1 MERRG
6 VRPHKT
12 FEGIYWVVREGE
24 ERLATLSQD
33 PGTTVY
39 GEDIVRIADREYRV
53 WDPYRSKLAAAVLK
67 GLSEVPIK
75 RGNSVLY
82 LGAAS
87 GTTAS
92 HVSDIVGVKGR
103 VYCVE
108 FAQRSFR
115 DLVNNA
121 SKNRRNM
128 TPIFGDARFPEK
140 YRSIVQGVETVYAD
154 IAQPD
159 QARIISENIEQYLN
173 EHGEFLFAVKARSID
188 VSKDPSTVFRQEKTL
203 LEEKGYKVR
212 EMIRLDPFEKDHCMI
227 LGSKR

>member
-1 MERRG
+1 M
-6 VRPHKT
+6 
-12 FEGIYWVVREGE
+12 FEGMYWVVRGGE

-39 GEDIVRIADREYRV
+39 GEDIARIADREYRI

-67 GLSEVPIK
+67 GLSEVPI
-75 RGNSVLY
+75 RRENSVLY

-92 HVSDIVGVKGR
+92 HVSDIVGEKGR

-115 DLVNNA
+115 DLVNNT

-128 TPIFGDARFPEK
+128 TPIFADARFPEK
-140 YRSIVQGVETVYAD
+140 YRSIVQGVDTVYAD

-159 QARIISENIEQYLN
+159 QARILSENIAQYLGD
-173 EHGEFLFAVKARSID
+173 EGDFLFAIKARSID
-188 VSKDPSTVFRQEKTL
+188 VSKDPSAIFRQERDI
-203 LEEKGYKVR
+203 LEEKGYKVK
-212 EMIRLDPFEKDHCMI
+212 EMIRLDPFEKDHSMI

>member
-1 MERRG
+1 MKG
-6 VRPHKT
+6 PGAHPHKT
-12 FEGIYWVVREGE
+12 FEGIYWAVREGK

-39 GEDIVRIADREYRV
+39 GEDTVKIADREYRI
-53 WDPYRSKLAAAVLK
+53 WDPYRSKLAAAILK
-67 GLSEVPIK
+67 GLSEVPI
-75 RGNSVLY
+75 RPGNSILY

-92 HVSDIVGVKGR
+92 HVSDIVGEKGR

-115 DLVNNA
+115 DLANNA

-128 TPIFGDARFPEK
+128 TPIFADARFPEK
-140 YRSIVQGVETVYAD
+140 YRSIVQGVDTVYAD

-159 QARIISENIEQYLN
+159 QARILSENIAQYLN
-173 EHGEFLFAVKARSID
+173 EKGDFLFAVKARSID
-188 VSKDPSTVFRQEKTL
+188 VSREPSTIFRQERNI
-203 LEEKGYKVR
+203 LEENGYKVT
-212 EMIRLDPFEKDHCMI
+212 EMIRLDPFERDHSMI

>member
-1 MERRG
+1 MKG
-6 VRPHKT
+6 PGTHPHKT
-12 FEGIYWVVREGE
+12 FEGIYWAVREGK

-39 GEDIVRIADREYRV
+39 GEDTVKIADREYRI
-53 WDPYRSKLAAAVLK
+53 WDPYRSKLAAAILK

-75 RGNSVLY
+75 PGNSILY

-92 HVSDIVGVKGR
+92 HVSDIVGEKGR

-115 DLVNNA
+115 DLANNA

-128 TPIFGDARFPEK
+128 TPIFADARFPEK
-140 YRSIVQGVETVYAD
+140 YRSIVQGVDTVYAD

-159 QARIISENIEQYLN
+159 QARILSENIAHYL
-173 EHGEFLFAVKARSID
+173 GEKGDFLFAVKARSID
-188 VSKDPSTVFRQEKTL
+188 VSREPSTIFRQEKSI
-203 LEEKGYKVR
+203 LEENGYKVR
-212 EMIRLDPFEKDHCMI
+212 EMIRLDPFERDHSMI

>member
-1 MERRG
+1 MERPG
-6 VRPHKT
+6 VHPHKK
-12 FEGIYWVVREGE
+12 FEGIYWVYREGE

-39 GEDIVRIADREYRV
+39 GEDTVKIADREYRI
-53 WDPYRSKLAAAVLK
+53 WDPYRSKLAAAILK
-67 GLSEVPIK
+67 GLSEVPI
-75 RGNSVLY
+75 RPGNSILY

-92 HVSDIVGVKGR
+92 HVSDIVGEKGR

-115 DLVNNA
+115 DLANNA

-128 TPIFGDARFPEK
+128 TPIFADARFPEK
-140 YRSIVQGVETVYAD
+140 YRSIVQGVDAVYAD

-159 QARIISENIEQYLN
+159 QARILSENVARYLS
-173 EHGEFLFAVKARSID
+173 EKGDFLFAVKARSID
-188 VSKDPSTVFRQEKTL
+188 VSREPSTIFLQEKNI
-203 LEEKGYKVR
+203 LEENGYKVR
-212 EMIRLDPFEKDHCMI
+212 EMIRLDPFEKDHSMI

>member
-1 MERRG
+1 MERPGARL
-6 VRPHKT
+6 HKT
-12 FEGIYWVVREGE
+12 FEGMYWVVREGK

-39 GEDIVRIADREYRV
+39 GEDIVRIGDREYRV
-53 WDPYRSKLAAAVLK
+53 WDPFRSKLAAAVLK
-67 GLSEVPIK
+67 GLSEVPI
-75 RGNSVLY
+75 RAGNSVLY

-92 HVSDIVGVKGR
+92 HVSDLVGEKGR

-121 SKNRRNM
+121 SKNRRNI

-140 YRSIVQGVETVYAD
+140 YRSIVQGVDTVYAD

-159 QARIISENIEQYLN
+159 QARILSENVELYLDD
-173 EHGEFLFAVKARSID
+173 EGDFLFAVKARSVD
-188 VSKDPSTVFRQEKTL
+188 VSKDPSDIFRQERIV
-203 LEEKGYKVR
+203 LEENGYKVR

>member
-1 MERRG
+1 MKGIG
-6 VRPHKT
+6 VHPHKT
-12 FEGIYWVVREGE
+12 FEGMYWVVQEGK
-24 ERLATLSQD
+24 ERLATISQD
-33 PGTTVY
+33 QGTTVY
-39 GEDIVRIADREYRV
+39 GEDTVKIAGREYRL

-67 GLSEVPIK
+67 GLSEVPI
-75 RGNSVLY
+75 RPGNTVLY

-92 HVSDIVGVKGR
+92 HVSDIVGEKGR

-140 YRSIVQGVETVYAD
+140 YRSIVQGVDTVYAD

-159 QARIISENIEQYLN
+159 QARILSENIEQYLSDEGN
-173 EHGEFLFAVKARSID
+173 FLFAVKARSID
-188 VSKDPSTVFRQEKTL
+188 VSKEPSTVFRQEKSL
-203 LEEKGYKVR
+203 LEENGYKVR
-212 EMIRLDPFEKDHCMI
+212 EMVRLDPFEKDHSMI
-227 LGSKR
+227 RGSKR

>member
-1 MERRG
+1 MERPG
-6 VRPHKT
+6 AHPHKT
-12 FEGIYWVVREGE
+12 FEGMYWVVLEGR

-33 PGTTVY
+33 PGNAVY
-39 GEDIVRIADREYRV
+39 GEDTVKIAGREYRV
-53 WDPYRSKLAAAVLK
+53 WDPYRSKLAAAVLN

-75 RGNSVLY
+75 QGNSILY

-92 HVSDIVGVKGR
+92 HVSDIVGETGR

-108 FAQRSFR
+108 FAQRPFR

-128 TPIFGDARFPEK
+128 TPIFGDARFPQK
-140 YRSIVQGVETVYAD
+140 YRSIVQGVDTVYAD

-159 QARIISENIEQYLN
+159 QARILSENIEQYLTDK
-173 EHGEFLFAVKARSID
+173 GAFLFAVKARSID
-188 VSKDPSTVFRQEKTL
+188 VSKEPSAIFRREKTL

-212 EMIRLDPFEKDHCMI
+212 EMIRLDPFEKDHSMI
-227 LGSKR
+227 LGNKR

>member
-1 MERRG
+1 MEGRG
-6 VRPHKT
+6 ARQHKK
-12 FEGIYWVVREGE
+12 FEGIYWVLREGE

-39 GEDIVRIADREYRV
+39 GEDTARIGDREYRV

-75 RGNSVLY
+75 PGNSVLY

-92 HVSDIVGVKGR
+92 HVSDIVGEKGR

-115 DLVNNA
+115 DLVNNT

-140 YRSIVQGVETVYAD
+140 YRSIVQGVNTLYAD

-159 QARIISENIEQYLN
+159 QARILSENIHQYLSDN
-173 EHGEFLFAVKARSID
+173 GDFMLAVKARSIN
-188 VSKDPSTVFRQEKTL
+188 VSEEPSTIFQRERTV
-203 LEEKGYKVR
+203 LEEKGYRVK
-212 EMIRLDPFEKDHCMI
+212 EMIRLDPFEKTTV
-227 LGSKR
+227 

>member
-1 MERRG
+1 MERPG
-6 VRPHKT
+6 VHPHKT
-12 FEGIYWVVREGE
+12 FEGIYWVIREGK

-39 GEDIVRIADREYRV
+39 GEDVVKIAGREYRV
-53 WDPYRSKLAAAVLK
+53 WDPFRSKLAAAVQK
-67 GLSEVPIK
+67 GISQVPITP
-75 RGNSVLY
+75 GSSILY

-92 HVSDIVGVKGR
+92 HVSDIVGEKGR

-115 DLVNNA
+115 DLANNA

-140 YRSIVQGVETVYAD
+140 YRSIVQGVDTVYAD

-159 QARIISENIEQYLN
+159 QTRILSENIEQYLTDK
-173 EHGEFLFAVKARSID
+173 GAFLFAVKARSIN
-188 VSKDPSTVFRQEKTL
+188 VSKDPTTIFRQERTL

-212 EMIRLDPFEKDHCMI
+212 EMIRLEPFEKDHTMI
-227 LGSKR
+227 RGSKL

>member
-1 MERRG
+1 MEGRG
-6 VRPHKT
+6 ARQHKK
-12 FEGIYWVVREGE
+12 FEGIYWVLREGE

-39 GEDIVRIADREYRV
+39 GEDTARIGDREDRV

-75 RGNSVLY
+75 PGNSVLY

-92 HVSDIVGVKGR
+92 HVSDIVGETGR

-108 FAQRSFR
+108 FAQRPFR

-121 SKNRRNM
+121 SKDRRNM
-128 TPIFGDARFPEK
+128 TPIFGDARFPQK
-140 YRSIVQGVETVYAD
+140 YRSIVQGVDTVYAD

-159 QARIISENIEQYLN
+159 QARILSGNIEQYLTDK
-173 EHGEFLFAVKARSID
+173 GAFLFAVKARSIE
-188 VSKDPSTVFRQEKTL
+188 VSKEPSAIFRREKTL
-203 LEEKGYKVR
+203 R
-212 EMIRLDPFEKDHCMI
+212 
-227 LGSKR
+227 

>member
-1 MERRG
+1 MEGRG
-6 VRPHKT
+6 ARQHKK
-12 FEGIYWVVREGE
+12 FEGIYWVLREGE

-39 GEDIVRIADREYRV
+39 GEDTARIGDREYRV

-75 RGNSVLY
+75 PGNSVLY

-92 HVSDIVGVKGR
+92 HVSDIVGEKGR

-115 DLVNNA
+115 DLVNNT

-140 YRSIVQGVETVYAD
+140 YRSIVQGVNTLYAD

-159 QARIISENIEQYLN
+159 QARILSENIHQYLSDN
-173 EHGEFLFAVKARSID
+173 GDFMLAVKARSIN
-188 VSKDPSTVFRQEKTL
+188 VSEEPSTIFQRERTV
-203 LEEKGYKVR
+203 LEERGYRVK
-212 EMIRLDPFEKDHCMI
+212 EMIPLDPFEKDHCMI

>member
-1 MERRG
+1 MEGPG
-6 VRPHKT
+6 VQLHKT
-12 FEGIYWVVREGE
+12 FEGIYRVVREGK

-39 GEDIVRIADREYRV
+39 GEDTVKIADREYRV
-53 WDPYRSKLAAAVLK
+53 WDPYRSKLAAAILK

-75 RGNSVLY
+75 PGNRILY

-92 HVSDIVGVKGR
+92 HVSDIVGEKGR

-115 DLVNNA
+115 DLANNA

-128 TPIFGDARFPEK
+128 TPIFADARFPER
-140 YRSIVQGVETVYAD
+140 YRSMVQGVDTIYAD

-159 QARIISENIEQYLN
+159 QARILSANIAQYLSDR
-173 EHGEFLFAVKARSID
+173 GDFLFAIKARSID
-188 VSKDPSTVFRQEKTL
+188 VSKEPSRIFRQEKNL
-203 LEEKGYKVR
+203 LEDNGYRVR
-212 EMIRLDPFEKDHCMI
+212 EMIRLDPYEKDHSMI

>member
-1 MERRG
+1 
-6 VRPHKT
+6 
-12 FEGIYWVVREGE
+12 
-24 ERLATLSQD
+24 LATLSQD

-75 RGNSVLY
+75 LGNTVLY

-92 HVSDIVGVKGR
+92 HVSDIIGEKGR

-115 DLVNNA
+115 DLVNNT

-128 TPIFGDARFPEK
+128 IPIFGDARFPEK
-140 YRSIVQGVETVYAD
+140 YRSLVQGVDSIYAD

-159 QARIISENIEQYLN
+159 QARILSENIDRYLSDN
-173 EHGEFLFAVKARSID
+173 GDFLFAVKARSID
-188 VSKDPSTVFRQEKTL
+188 VSKEPSSIFRQERTL
-203 LEEKGYKVR
+203 LEEKGYRVK
-212 EMIRLDPFEKDHCMI
+212 EMIRLDPFEKDHSMI

>member
-1 MERRG
+1 MERPG
-6 VRPHKT
+6 ARPHKM
-12 FEGIYWVVREGE
+12 FEGIYWVVREGK

-39 GEDIVRIADREYRV
+39 GEDIERIADKEYRV
-53 WDPYRSKLAAAVLK
+53 WDPFRSKLAAAVLK
-67 GLSEVPIK
+67 GLSEVPI
-75 RGNSVLY
+75 RPGDAVLY

-92 HVSDIVGVKGR
+92 HVSDIVGEKGR

-115 DLVNNA
+115 DLANNA
-121 SKNRRNM
+121 SKHRRNM

-140 YRSIVQGVETVYAD
+140 YRSIVQGVNTVYAD

-159 QARIISENIEQYLN
+159 QARILSENVGYYLGD
-173 EHGEFLFAVKARSID
+173 EGEFLFAVKARSID
-188 VSKDPSTVFRQEKTL
+188 VSKDPSEIFRQERTH

>member
-1 MERRG
+1 MKG
-6 VRPHKT
+6 PGAHPHKT
-12 FEGIYWVVREGE
+12 FEGIYWAVREGK

-39 GEDIVRIADREYRV
+39 GEDTVKIADREYRI
-53 WDPYRSKLAAAVLK
+53 WDPYRSKLAAAILK
-67 GLSEVPIK
+67 GLSEVPI
-75 RGNSVLY
+75 RPGNSILY

-92 HVSDIVGVKGR
+92 HVSDIVGEKGR

-115 DLVNNA
+115 DLANNA

-128 TPIFGDARFPEK
+128 TPIFADARFPEK
-140 YRSIVQGVETVYAD
+140 YRSIVQGVDTVYAD

-159 QARIISENIEQYLN
+159 QARILSENIAQYLS
-173 EHGEFLFAVKARSID
+173 EKGDFLFAVKARSID
-188 VSKDPSTVFRQEKTL
+188 VSKEPSTIFRQERSL
-203 LEEKGYKVR
+203 LEENGYKVT
-212 EMIRLDPFEKDHCMI
+212 EMIRLDPFERDHSMI

>member
-1 MERRG
+1 MERPG
-6 VRPHKT
+6 AHPHKT
-12 FEGIYWVVREGE
+12 FDGMYWVVIDGR

-33 PGTTVY
+33 PGNAVY
-39 GEDIVRIADREYRV
+39 GEDTVKIAGREYRV
-53 WDPYRSKLAAAVLK
+53 WDPYRSKLAAAVLN

-75 RGNSVLY
+75 QGNSILY

-92 HVSDIVGVKGR
+92 HVSDIVGETGR

-128 TPIFGDARFPEK
+128 TPIFGDARFPQK
-140 YRSIVQGVETVYAD
+140 YRSIVQGVDTVYAD

-159 QARIISENIEQYLN
+159 QARILSENIEQYLTDK
-173 EHGEFLFAVKARSID
+173 GAFLFAVKARSID
-188 VSKDPSTVFRQEKTL
+188 VSKEPSTIFRRERTL
-203 LEEKGYKVR
+203 IEEKGYKVK
-212 EMIRLDPFEKDHCMI
+212 EMIRLDPFEKDHSMI

>member
-1 MERRG
+1 MERPGARL
-6 VRPHKT
+6 HKT
-12 FEGIYWVVREGE
+12 FEGMYWVVREGK

-39 GEDIVRIADREYRV
+39 GEDLVRIGDREYRL
-53 WDPYRSKLAAAVLK
+53 WDPFRSKLAAAVLK

-75 RGNSVLY
+75 SGNSVLY

-92 HVSDIVGVKGR
+92 HVSDLVGKKGR

-115 DLVNNA
+115 DLANNA

-128 TPIFGDARFPEK
+128 TPIFGDARFPER
-140 YRSIVQGVETVYAD
+140 YGSLVQSVDTVYAD

-159 QARIISENIEQYLN
+159 QARILSENVEHYLGDK
-173 EHGEFLFAVKARSID
+173 GEFLFAVKARSID
-188 VSKDPSTVFRQEKTL
+188 VSKDPSEIFRQEKTL
-203 LEEKGYKVR
+203 LEGNGYKVR

-227 LGSKR
+227 LGNKR

>member
-1 MERRG
+1 
-6 VRPHKT
+6 
-12 FEGIYWVVREGE
+12 
-24 ERLATLSQD
+24 LATLSQD

-39 GEDIVRIADREYRV
+39 GEDTVKIADREYRI
-53 WDPYRSKLAAAVLK
+53 WDPYRSKLAAAILK
-67 GLSEVPIK
+67 GLSEVPI
-75 RGNSVLY
+75 RPGNSILY

-92 HVSDIVGVKGR
+92 HVSDIVGEKGR

-115 DLVNNA
+115 DLANNA

-128 TPIFGDARFPEK
+128 TPIFADARFPEK
-140 YRSIVQGVETVYAD
+140 YRSIVQGVDTVYAD

-159 QARIISENIEQYLN
+159 QARILSENIAQYLS
-173 EHGEFLFAVKARSID
+173 EKGDFLFAVKARSID
-188 VSKDPSTVFRQEKTL
+188 VSREPSTIFRQERNI
-203 LEEKGYKVR
+203 LEENGYKVR
-212 EMIRLDPFEKDHCMI
+212 EMIRLDPFERDHSMI

>member
-1 MERRG
+1 MRRPG

-12 FEGIYWVVREGE
+12 LEGIYWLVREGE
-24 ERLATLSQD
+24 ERLVTLSQD

-75 RGNSVLY
+75 LGNTVLY

-92 HVSDIVGVKGR
+92 HVSDIIGEKGR

-115 DLVNNA
+115 DLVNNT

-128 TPIFGDARFPEK
+128 IPIFGDARFPEK
-140 YRSIVQGVETVYAD
+140 YRSLVQGVDSIYAD

-159 QARIISENIEQYLN
+159 QARILSENIDRYLSDD
-173 EHGEFLFAVKARSID
+173 GDFLFAVKARSID
-188 VSKDPSTVFRQEKTL
+188 VSKEPSSIFRQERTL
-203 LEEKGYKVR
+203 LEEKGYRVK
-212 EMIRLDPFEKDHCMI
+212 EMIRLDPFEKDHSMI

>member
-1 MERRG
+1 MKG
-6 VRPHKT
+6 PGAHPHKT
-12 FEGIYWVVREGE
+12 FEGIYWAVREGK

-39 GEDIVRIADREYRV
+39 GEDTVKIADREYRI
-53 WDPYRSKLAAAVLK
+53 WDPYRSKLAAAILK
-67 GLSEVPIK
+67 GLSEVPI
-75 RGNSVLY
+75 RPGNSILY

-92 HVSDIVGVKGR
+92 HVSDIVGEKGR

-115 DLVNNA
+115 DLANNA

-128 TPIFGDARFPEK
+128 TPIFADARFPEK
-140 YRSIVQGVETVYAD
+140 YRSIVQGVDTVYAD
-154 IAQPD
+154 VAQPD
-159 QARIISENIEQYLN
+159 QARILSENIAQYL
-173 EHGEFLFAVKARSID
+173 GEKGDFLFAVKARSID
-188 VSKDPSTVFRQEKTL
+188 VSRDPSTIFRQEKNI
-203 LEEKGYKVR
+203 LEENGYKVK
-212 EMIRLDPFEKDHCMI
+212 EMIRLDPFEKDHSMI